1 LRILIAIP
9 VYNEAKYVGHVIDKI
24 KSIHPDVLVVD
35 DGSTDGTGEY
45 LAGREDLMVIR
56 HAENRGYG
64 QSIID
69 AFKFADERR
78 YDWVIT
84 IDCDEQHEPER
95 IPAFIREI
103 RRDKYDVISGSRY
116 LSASGG
122 TDVPPAD
129 RQQINRTITEK
140 LNELFGW
147 KLTDA
152 FCGYKAHR
160 VEAMRKLKL
169 DEAGYAFPL
178 QFWPQVHAA
187 GLRVKE
193 LPVKLIYNDPTRH
206 FGGMLDDAQRRLA
219 HYLEVLQAELTRI
232 GAQHAAAV
240 EMAPAGCSATCC
252 CGK

>member
-1 LRILIAIP
+1 MRILIAIP

-45 LAGREDLMVIR
+45 LAGRTDLQVIR
-56 HAENRGYG
+56 HPRNSGYG
-64 QSIID
+64 SSIID
-69 AFKFADERR
+69 AFKFADERG

-95 IPAFIREI
+95 IPTFIREI
-103 RRDKYDVISGSRY
+103 KKDKFDVISGSRY
-116 LSASGG
+116 LAASGG

-129 RQQINRTITEK
+129 RQQINRIITEK
-140 LNELFGW
+140 LNGLFGW

-160 VEAMRKLKL
+160 VSAMAKLKL

-193 LPVKLIYNDPTRH
+193 IPVKLIYNDPTRH
-206 FGGMLDDAQRRLA
+206 FGGMLDDAKRRLE
-219 HYLEVLQAELTRI
+219 HYLSVLQTELHKIGFEQGASAEMT
-232 GAQHAAAV
+232 
-240 EMAPAGCSATCC
+240 PAGHTCC